1 MATWH
6 QDGDFDDDD
15 GLIMVMVKV
24 MIGTDQPDRNE
35 M

>member
-6 QDGDFDDDD
+6 QDGDFDYV
-15 GLIMVMVKV
+15 LIMVMVKV
-24 MIGTDQPDRNE
+24 MIGTHQPDRNE